1 MAEIRIWASDL
12 FDKRLPAVCTKSGA
26 PADLWIDR
34 PYKDWRRTKGCVT
47 YVVWISELLLVGTSG
62 LVAIPLLLI
71 FLPLASPL
79 LVFDVG
85 DRLRRGSCSLPFS
98 RRLQRRM
105 AALRDTSLL
114 VYGASFVFAILG
126 FTINPW
132 GLLLALIAWFVALFL
147 GLLRAEVKVECVLR
161 KDKSGREFF
170 TLGRVHPAFVDAV
183 KQRLADRPLGR
194 AR

>member
-1 MAEIRIWASDL
+1 MVA
-12 FDKRLPAVCTKSGA
+12 
-26 PADLWIDR
+26 
-34 PYKDWRRTKGCVT
+34 
-47 YVVWISELLLVGTSG
+47 ISELLLVGTGG
-62 LVAIPLLLI
+62 LVAIPILLI

-98 RRLQRRM
+98 RHLQRRM

-114 VYGASFVFAILG
+114 VYGAGFVFAILG
-126 FTINPW
+126 FTLNPW
-132 GLLLALIAWFVALFL
+132 GLLLALIAWFVAMFL
-147 GLLRAEVKVECVLR
+147 GQLRAEVKVECVLR

-183 KQRLADRPLGR
+183 KQRLADRPLDR